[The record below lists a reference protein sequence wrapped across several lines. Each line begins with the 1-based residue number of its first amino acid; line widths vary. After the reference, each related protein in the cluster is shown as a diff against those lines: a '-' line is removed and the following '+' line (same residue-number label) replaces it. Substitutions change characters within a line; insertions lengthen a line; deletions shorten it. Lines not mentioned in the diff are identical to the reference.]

1 MHNLS
6 EVNGQPDAAK
16 PLNTT
21 TLTWAALLGRW
32 IEFARTAV
40 ALPDDDTGRC
50 MRASVPDVIML
61 QAVWFALQH
70 LDDLSSSQRPL
81 GLDRAEILIDKHVER
96 LTRRWA
102 GLRIPPQLIELTDDA
117 RKQLAEARSC

>member
-81 GLDRAEILIDKHVER
+81 GLDLLRTALH
-96 LTRRWA
+96 RR
-102 GLRIPPQLIELTDDA
+102 GKCPGPRCPRGP
-117 RKQLAEARSC
+117 